1 MKKKLT
7 KNKSLL
13 VVLLCY
19 IIAIA
24 SSIIFIYYYKG
35 DNLIF
40 ALLYADIIATIIIY
54 LASYIFKNSS
64 IYDPYWSVIPPLL
77 LLFWIFKI
85 DDLNKINAFLLTF
98 SVLFWAT
105 RLTYNWVRSWQGL
118 SHEDWRYIDLK
129 HKTGKYYQLVNFSG
143 IHLFPTI
150 IVFVCCIP
158 FKMIL
163 SSSTNYNIFAGFI
176 ICFIGVMY
184 EIISDQQLHNFRK
197 DNPKSIINTGLWK
210 YSRHPN
216 YYGEILFWWGLF
228 VYGFNSNNWL
238 TLIFWPTSMTL
249 MFLFISIP
257 WIEKKILLT
266 RPAYRDYQKKVNILL
281 PEITV
286 IKNIFK
292 HQI

>member
-40 ALLYADIIATIIIY
+40 ALLYADIMATIIIY

>member
-129 HKTGKYYQLVNFSG
+129 HKTGQYYQLVNFSG

>member
-85 DDLNKINAFLLTF
+85 NDLNKINAFLLTF

-163 SSSTNYNIFAGFI
+163 SISTNYNIFAGFI

>member
-19 IIAIA
+19 ILAIA

-40 ALLYADIIATIIIY
+40 TLLYADIIATIIIY

-85 DDLNKINAFLLTF
+85 DNLNMINAYLLTF

-105 RLTYNWVRSWQGL
+105 RLTYNWIRSWQGL

-129 HKTGKYYQLVNFSG
+129 HKT
-143 IHLFPTI
+143 
-150 IVFVCCIP
+150 
-158 FKMIL
+158 
-163 SSSTNYNIFAGFI
+163 
-176 ICFIGVMY
+176 
-184 EIISDQQLHNFRK
+184 
-197 DNPKSIINTGLWK
+197 
-210 YSRHPN
+210 
-216 YYGEILFWWGLF
+216 
-228 VYGFNSNNWL
+228 
-238 TLIFWPTSMTL
+238 
-249 MFLFISIP
+249 
-257 WIEKKILLT
+257 
-266 RPAYRDYQKKVNILL
+266 
-281 PEITV
+281 
-286 IKNIFK
+286 
-292 HQI
+292 